1 MRLLGLVAVSLLF
14 GAGCGGGAAASD
26 AHAGSGGSAGTP
38 MPVAGSAPTGGA
50 AGAGGGGANAGGGQ
64 PGQTA
69 GVGGVSGG
77 AGGTAGTAGVLAG
90 SGGSATGSG
99 GSGGDGGQ
107 AGSGASG
114 GVGGRGGAGAGG
126 RGGAGGSAGAGGSP
140 TVPSV
145 LVFSRTAGFRHTSI
159 EPAVTA
165 LRALATQ
172 RGFNLVATEDSSIF
186 SSSGLQPFN
195 VVMFLLTT
203 GDVLNDAQQAAFE
216 AFIRAGHGFVGV
228 HTATDTEFDW
238 PFYGGLV
245 GAYFVGHPDVQRA
258 SIIVEDATH
267 PATRGLSSPWVRT
280 DEWYSFDVNPRSSVT
295 VLLRLDESSYAPGS
309 WAMGSDHPIAWYQEY
324 EGGRAF
330 QTALGH
336 TDQSYSEPAF
346 LNHIAGAITWAAGP

>member
-1 MRLLGLVAVSLLF
+1 MRWLGLVAASLLF
-14 GAGCGGGAAASD
+14 GAGCGGGAGASD
-26 AHAGSGGSAGTP
+26 ARAGSGGSAGTS

-50 AGAGGGGANAGGGQ
+50 AGTGGGERAGAGGVPGGVGGTAGALAGGGGSATGGGASGGDGGRGGSDASGGLGGQSGAGAGGIAGGGGAMSGATGGG
-64 PGQTA
+64 G
-69 GVGGVSGG
+69 
-77 AGGTAGTAGVLAG
+77 
-90 SGGSATGSG
+90 
-99 GSGGDGGQ
+99 
-107 AGSGASG
+107 
-114 GVGGRGGAGAGG
+114 GGRAGAGG
-126 RGGAGGSAGAGGSP
+126 AP

-159 EPAVTA
+159 GPAVTA
-165 LRALATQ
+165 LRALAVQ
-172 RGFNLVATEDSSIF
+172 RGFDLVATEDASIF

-203 GDVLNDAQQAAFE
+203 GDVLNDTQQAAFE

-245 GAYFVGHPDVQRA
+245 GAYFVGHPDVQSA
-258 SIIVEDATH
+258 SIIVENATH
-267 PATRGLSSPWVRT
+267 PATAGLSSPWVRT
-280 DEWYSFDVNPRSSVT
+280 DEWYTFDMNPRSSVT
-295 VLLRLDESSYAPGS
+295 VLLRLDESSYNPGTWS
-309 WAMGSDHPIAWYQEY
+309 MGADHPIAWYHEY

-346 LNHIAGAITWAAGP
+346 LNHLAGAITWAKGP